1 MEINLRGMMATLIG
15 FGIVVALCLWGCWE
29 LVDYFLIDD
38 AIKVSK
44 PLIPEIEIVVNN
56 NVVDT
61 LYVYRKP

>member
-1 MEINLRGMMATLIG
+1 MDFREGLVCVFCLVVFWGGWVLIDG
-15 FGIVVALCLWGCWE
+15 LW
-29 LVDYFLIDD
+29 IDD

-44 PLIPEIEIVVNN
+44 PITPELEIVVKD